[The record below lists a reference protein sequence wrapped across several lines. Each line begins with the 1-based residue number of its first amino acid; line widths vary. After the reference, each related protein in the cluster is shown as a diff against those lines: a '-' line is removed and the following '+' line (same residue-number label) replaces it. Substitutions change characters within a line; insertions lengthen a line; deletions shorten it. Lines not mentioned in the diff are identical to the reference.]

1 MQALVRCSIIYLAEK
16 KRLPRHALPGGAPV
30 VKAQKFRNRIGLS
43 APSAHFEQ
51 SPHNRPHH
59 IAQES
64 VSGYVEGPMRLVVGD
79 PSGFVDR
86 ADGGLVVRPYLL
98 ETRKIV
104 RSEQIFRRPVHF
116 LHVQFAESAPIG
128 VLLLERVLASVD
140 AVNVFAPL
148 CIETGVEVVT
158 HRLYARNGN

>member
-1 MQALVRCSIIYLAEK
+1 MQPQIRCSIIYLAEE
-16 KRLPRHALPGGAPV
+16 KRLPGHALPGGAPV
-30 VKAQKFRNRIGLS
+30 VKAQKFRNRIRLS

-59 IAQES
+59 IAQKS
-64 VSGYVEGPMRLVVGD
+64 VCGYVEGPVRLVVSD
-79 PSGFVDR
+79 PTGFVDST
-86 ADGGLVVRPYLL
+86 DGGLVVRPYLL
-98 ETRKIV
+98 KTREIV

-128 VLLLERVLASVD
+128 VLLFERVLAPVD

-148 CIETGVEVVT
+148 RIETGVEAIT
-158 HRLYARNGN
+158 HRLYA